1 MLRYN
6 LLSHSLTALRGML
19 DICEKFAY
27 EFDVKFNFLKLTVA
41 RISDRFDAKCASLT
55 LDGSDLQ

>member
-1 MLRYN
+1 
-6 LLSHSLTALRGML
+6 ML